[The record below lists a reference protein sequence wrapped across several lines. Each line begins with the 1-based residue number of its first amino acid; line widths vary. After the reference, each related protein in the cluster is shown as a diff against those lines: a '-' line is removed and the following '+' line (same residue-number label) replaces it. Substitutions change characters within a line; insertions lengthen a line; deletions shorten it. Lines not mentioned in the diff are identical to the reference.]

1 MKRVGVRELRQNAS
15 KLLAEVAAGETFEI
29 TERGRPVA
37 RLTPL
42 PKLEGI
48 DAMIAAGRIRPAR
61 GSFRDLPPPRK
72 PKPGQPLPSE
82 ILEEL
87 RADER

>member
-15 KLLAEVAAGETFEI
+15 KLLAEVASGETFEI

-42 PKLEGI
+42 PKLEGVE
-48 DAMIAAGRIRPAR
+48 AMIAAGRIRPASR
-61 GSFRDLPPPRK
+61 NIRDLPPPR
-72 PKPGQPLPSE
+72 PLPPGAIPPSKA
-82 ILEEL
+82 LEML
-87 RADER
+87 REDER